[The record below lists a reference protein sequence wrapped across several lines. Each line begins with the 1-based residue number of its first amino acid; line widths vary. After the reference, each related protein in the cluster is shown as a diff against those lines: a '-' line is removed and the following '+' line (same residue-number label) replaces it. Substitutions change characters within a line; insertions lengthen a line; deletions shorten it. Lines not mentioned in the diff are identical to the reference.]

1 MDKTIYSLVL
11 LTTFFVISC
20 SRECKQNLGEK
31 NKSACES
38 NCYADCWHFTKT
50 WSFEPM
56 SKIGLI
62 NTLIAASPMT
72 VGLAHAAT
80 TIVNGGTVHFKGEV
94 VATCH
99 RAM

>member
-1 MDKTIYSLVL
+1 
-11 LTTFFVISC
+11 
-20 SRECKQNLGEK
+20 
-31 NKSACES
+31 
-38 NCYADCWHFTKT
+38 
-50 WSFEPM
+50 M